1 MKINRPLISV
11 VVCAHN
17 EENYINKC
25 LYALLQALK
34 GFESEVILVADRCT
48 DKTVE
53 KAKKYSIKIIEK
65 SWKRWRN
72 SYSESLQTGYMN
84 AKGYYFS
91 IVDADIVV
99 PLNFFPKLIALIN
112 EKAVSIAAQVTTY
125 PDTFLNR
132 FMNAWEK
139 TYKFAPLGQTP
150 YGAARIILKKALDEI
165 GGFRDVPTPDTDMDI
180 RLTKHGYKSIYS
192 KDVKVYHIRH
202 ITVKSTINGQ
212 INCGRGRYALGIGL
226 LRTVGHAILRVRPF
240 VVYGWF
246 LEKQQIGKSH
256 KSKHHRLNSS
266 LRIRARP
273 NKNLLLN
280 FFHVKKKTYVPRK

>member
-1 MKINRPLISV
+1 MN
-11 VVCAHN
+11 
-17 EENYINKC
+17 
-25 LYALLQALK
+25 
-34 GFESEVILVADRCT
+34 G
-48 DKTVE
+48 KT
-53 KAKKYSIKIIEK
+53 A
-65 SWKRWRN
+65 
-72 SYSESLQTGYMN
+72 
-84 AKGYYFS
+84 
-91 IVDADIVV
+91 
-99 PLNFFPKLIALIN
+99 
-112 EKAVSIAAQVTTY
+112 SIAANVTTY
-125 PDTFLNR
+125 PHTFLNR
-132 FMNAWEK
+132 LMNSWEK
-139 TYKFAPLGQTP
+139 THEFAPLGQTP

-165 GGFRDVPTPDTDMDI
+165 GGFRDVPTPDTDIDI
-180 RLTKHGYKSIYS
+180 RFTNRGYKSIFY
-192 KDVKVYHIRH
+192 KEMKVYHIRQV
-202 ITVKSTINGQ
+202 TPKSIINGQ